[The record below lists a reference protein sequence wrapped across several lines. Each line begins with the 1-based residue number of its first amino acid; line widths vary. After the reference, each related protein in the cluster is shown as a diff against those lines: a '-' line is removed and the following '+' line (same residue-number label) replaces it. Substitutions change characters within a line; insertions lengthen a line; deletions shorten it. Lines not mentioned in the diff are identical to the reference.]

1 MKTTMQN
8 LNLITEDEKEEIRD
22 YLNDKSNP
30 KYKNFADDV
39 VYILAYRLGILKSD
53 KKDSKLSQ

>member
-1 MKTTMQN
+1 MQN
-8 LNLITEDEKEEIRD
+8 LNLITDDEKEEIRD

-53 KKDSKLSQ
+53 KKDSKVSQ

>member
-1 MKTTMQN
+1 MEI
-8 LNLITEDEKEEIRD
+8 LISDWEQEEIKD
-22 YLNDKSNP
+22 YLKDKDNP

-39 VYILAYRLGILKSD
+39 VYFLAHRLGILKSN